1 MTSISV
7 QMYFYLK
14 VTVLVYT
21 VVVVH
26 SNLNVDYFR
35 TEVFYYIFLMLD
47 AVNVPY
53 LICQNNL

>member
-26 SNLNVDYFR
+26 YNLNVDYFR
-35 TEVFYYIFLMLD
+35 TKVFYYIFLMLD

>member
-35 TEVFYYIFLMLD
+35 TKVFYYIFLMLD